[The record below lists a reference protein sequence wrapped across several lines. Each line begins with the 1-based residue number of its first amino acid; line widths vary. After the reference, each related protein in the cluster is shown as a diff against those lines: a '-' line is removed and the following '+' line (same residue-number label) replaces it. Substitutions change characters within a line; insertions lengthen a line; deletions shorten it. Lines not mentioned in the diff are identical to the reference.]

1 MCMYKLILYLFE
13 KDCINFSLFSNF
25 ISFNFFHK
33 IKWRKNKFSDKN
45 SMHLEEISIC
55 KIKNMIFR
63 NVYLWYV
70 YLIFV
75 HIWLFLINCIRIC
88 YIDPFAICTR
98 IISWPNGVCIWGK
111 QYVTGSNPRG
121 LTIVILF

>member
-1 MCMYKLILYLFE
+1 
-13 KDCINFSLFSNF
+13 
-25 ISFNFFHK
+25 
-33 IKWRKNKFSDKN
+33 
-45 SMHLEEISIC
+45 MHLEEISIC

-98 IISWPNGVCIWGK
+98 IISWPQWLSASEENNTYLDRRRYFILDF
-111 QYVTGSNPRG
+111 RG